1 MSVTLAIST
10 MFSVSHQFL
19 NHYLTHIITVVAF
32 KHKTATWCFSSV
44 CVCEFYIW
52 CRFFSTGMMMITLLV
67 GIRRDMPGRPSQLRP
82 QRIFH

>member
-44 CVCEFYIW
+44 CVRVLHMVSF
-52 CRFFSTGMMMITLLV
+52 LLYRYDDDHIA
-67 GIRRDMPGRPSQLRP
+67 GGDKERYAR
-82 QRIFH
+82 